1 MEWLDDFFANPR
13 TPWIIGGTFVV
24 ITFLVATL
32 WLAKGL
38 KLQRAILQIRK
49 CLALEARLSASSTVE
64 CWNGFA
70 EAHYEAQE
78 ALCPFAQCQPL
89 ARQVLDYLGRCQPV
103 RDAASQQWRLETPLA
118 PHERLD
124 LSRHLL
130 ELNVHVSFYRAWP
143 NYLVGLGLCVTF
155 LGLAVVIG
163 NAGDVLATAKMESS
177 NDALRD
183 LLVAAS
189 SKFWSSLI
197 AVLCSIGYG
206 VFFRWTSQEMNRAVS
221 LLAAD
226 LSRCVK
232 VVTAGELQYES
243 VTRLRASEQHQ
254 AVMAT
259 GIGLLKA
266 GLENNQ
272 TNSAEQ
278 HRVLLEK
285 LQAVAD
291 SLINK
296 FGTLGADIGS
306 GIASGLGKEITGEMR
321 EAANHMRGISEE
333 FKHLTG
339 KVKEQSS
346 AIAANFSQS
355 SDSAKAV
362 AECFGQIPGTVE
374 PVKQAA
380 LILHHA
386 AEVIATNIGKTVQ
399 ENENL
404 TERWKELADLV
415 QSLDAELG
423 KAVGSVAE
431 VFPNYAD
438 KLNDFSERWETAMDK
453 ALSGLKSSIED
464 LERSHENL
472 RENGKTWEQMAGQ
485 VTVGIEVLSHQV
497 GKLTSAF
504 TVPAQTSETG
514 SQPAG
519 LPVDISI
526 STVPLALAASSND
539 ANSEMPL
546 ASRA

>member
-1 MEWLDDFFANPR
+1 MSRQAALCYAHSMEWLDDFFANPR

-24 ITFLVATL
+24 ITFLVAIL

-38 KLQRAILQIRK
+38 KLRRAILQIRK
-49 CLALEARLSASSTVE
+49 CLALEARLSAASTVE

-78 ALCPFAQCQPL
+78 ALRPFGQRQPL

-103 RDAASQQWRLETPLA
+103 RDAASQQWHLETPLA

-243 VTRLRASEQHQ
+243 VTRLRASEQYQ
-254 AVMAT
+254 AVMAN

-266 GLENNQ
+266 GLDNNQ

-285 LQAVAD
+285 LQGVAD

-321 EAANHMRGISEE
+321 EAAEHMRGISEE

-346 AIAANFSQS
+346 SIASNFSQS
-355 SDSAKAV
+355 SDAAKAV
-362 AECFGQIPGTVE
+362 AESFGQIPGTVE

-386 AEVIATNIGKTVQ
+386 AEVISTNIGKTVQ

-404 TERWKELADLV
+404 TQRWKDLADLV
-415 QSLDAELG
+415 QRLDTEI
-423 KAVGSVAE
+423 E
-431 VFPNYAD
+431 
-438 KLNDFSERWETAMDK
+438 KLSEASAR
-453 ALSGLKSSIED
+453 SSQI
-464 LERSHENL
+464 
-472 RENGKTWEQMAGQ
+472 M
-485 VTVGIEVLSHQV
+485 
-497 GKLTSAF
+497 
-504 TVPAQTSETG
+504 QTS
-514 SQPAG
+514 SM
-519 LPVDISI
+519 L
-526 STVPLALAASSND
+526 
-539 ANSEMPL
+539 
-546 ASRA
+546 SRSDGKPRWSRR